1 MNFDCPYC
9 RQNLDADQDMAGQ
22 TLNCPACGN
31 EIIVPGTP
39 SSGGAGPG
47 MKLCPYCSEPIKA
60 AAIKCRHCGSMLGSN
75 RTPPPTPA
83 FPTPDGRFRPGNSGV
98 SVAAA
103 GRADT
108 AYAGFWI
115 RVGAYF
121 VDMVVMLVPVYLI
134 SFLYRAA
141 TPASGQ
147 TEQAAIELMDALI
160 NCIVWWIYSA
170 ALESSAWQGTVGK
183 KLLGL
188 RVTDENGGRISFGR
202 ATGRYFAKLPS
213 GLLLCVGF
221 MMAGWTRRKQG
232 LHDMMAGTLVARSE
246 S

>member
-1 MNFDCPYC
+1 
-9 RQNLDADQDMAGQ
+9 
-22 TLNCPACGN
+22 
-31 EIIVPGTP
+31 
-39 SSGGAGPG
+39 
-47 MKLCPYCSEPIKA
+47 
-60 AAIKCRHCGSMLGSN
+60 MLGSN

-103 GRADT
+103 GRADN

-134 SFLYRAA
+134 SFLYRAS

-232 LHDMMAGTLVARSE
+232 LHDMMAGTLVARNE
-246 S
+246 T